1 MEQESQEPDDRHHY
15 QWVMFYRENVE
26 FYVKALV
33 FYEGLLDKDLSA
45 INEDEHLNIL
55 LSDDVRREFKLEKGL
70 RDAQRMREWL
80 QGELNKKKGE
90 FDCDLSLSHG
100 SVRYLKS
107 VGLLY
112 INYLK
117 IRRNKL
123 SKRANISAKTLEAVD
138 TQITRLEEGFTKGV
152 FSKASLIF
160 LLADQ
165 VSGDISENPVSDEKD
180 EAIAF
185 AARPK
190 PVLIE
195 SIEILDKELKERCLD
210 IFNLFAE
217 AKQPE
222 RLDTV
227 VAEATRI
234 LENRLRHLT
243 KCTGSETG
251 ADLAAKAFGGA
262 NPMFQISSIKAE
274 QEAVHLLFRGAFGY
288 IRNRTQHKLL
298 ADLPPERVVQIV
310 GFIDCLISLA
320 ESGIPAEQ

>member
-15 QWVMFYRENVE
+15 QWVMFYRETVE
-26 FYVKALV
+26 FYVKALA

-55 LSDDVRREFKLEKGL
+55 LSEDVRREFKLEKAL

-80 QGELNKKKGE
+80 QGELDKRKDE

-112 INYLK
+112 VNYLK

-138 TQITRLEEGFTKGV
+138 TQITRLEEGFTKGI
-152 FSKASLIF
+152 FSKASLIP

-165 VSGDISENPVSDEKD
+165 VSGDISDISVGDEKD

-217 AKQPE
+217 AEQPE

-243 KCTGSETG
+243 KCTGSEKG

-262 NPMFQISSIKAE
+262 NPMYRISSIKAE

-298 ADLPPERVVQIV
+298 ADLPPERVVQIL
-310 GFIDCLISLA
+310 GFIDYLISLA

>member
-1 MEQESQEPDDRHHY
+1 MEQESREPHDRHHY

-26 FYVKALV
+26 FFVKALT
-33 FYEGLLDKDLSA
+33 FYESLIDQELSD
-45 INEDEHLNIL
+45 ISEDEHLNAL
-55 LSDDVRREFKLEKGL
+55 LSEDVRREFKLEKGV
-70 RDAQRMREWL
+70 RDVQRMREWL
-80 QGELNKKKGE
+80 QGELDKRE
-90 FDCDLSLSHG
+90 DRFDCDLSLSHG

-107 VGLLY
+107 VGMLY

-117 IRRNKL
+117 ILRNKL
-123 SKRANISAKTLEAVD
+123 SSRVNISAKTLEAVD
-138 TQITRLEEGFTKGV
+138 TQITRLEEGFNNGV
-152 FSKASLIF
+152 FANASLIP

-165 VSGDISENPVSDEKD
+165 ISGAETDVAAKDETV
-180 EAIAF
+180 EAIAY
-185 AARPK
+185 ATRPK
-190 PVLIE
+190 PILVE

-217 AKQPE
+217 TSQPE

-243 KCTGSETG
+243 KCKGNETG
-251 ADLAAKAFGGA
+251 TDLAAKAFAGA
-262 NPMFQISSIKAE
+262 SPMYRISDVPAE

-298 ADLPPERVVQIV
+298 ADLPPERVVQIL
-310 GFIDCLISLA
+310 GFIDYLISLA
-320 ESGIPAEQ
+320 ESGVPTE